1 MPTVCDYAGIKPP
14 PKSRGLSLRPLLEGK
29 STKWRDS
36 VFIEL
41 QRVGRVIR
49 TDKYKY
55 VMSYQ
60 AAPSSPESMGSKAYL
75 SKETGKPSEF
85 RQGEGNKLKKVNKV
99 MLFDM
104 KNDPW
109 ETKNLAND
117 SKFKDVIEQHE
128 KILRNDYESIIEPG
142 QAFTRI

>member
-1 MPTVCDYAGIKPP
+1 MTTVCDYAGIKPP

-29 STKWRDS
+29 PTEWRKS

-41 QRVGRVIR
+41 HRVGRVIR

-60 AAPSSPESMGSKAYL
+60 AAPGAPDQMKSKAYVL
-75 SKETGKPSEF
+75 KDTGKPSEF
-85 RQGEGNKLKKVNKV
+85 LQGEGRRLKRINKV
-99 MLFDM
+99 MLFDI

-109 ETKNLAND
+109 ETRNLAGD
-117 SKFKDVIEQHE
+117 RKFKDVIARHE
-128 KILRNDYESIIEPG
+128 AILRDYEAHIVPG
-142 QAFTRI
+142 HEFIRL